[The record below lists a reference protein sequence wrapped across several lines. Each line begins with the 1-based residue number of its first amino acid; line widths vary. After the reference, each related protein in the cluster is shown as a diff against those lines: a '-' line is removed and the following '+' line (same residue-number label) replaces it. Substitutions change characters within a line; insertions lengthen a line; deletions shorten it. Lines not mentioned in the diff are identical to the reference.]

1 MTNKMRILQKLNL
14 CLIAVIITSVI
25 YSCKNHPSQVLKE
38 GMWRAVL
45 LNQQNIEFPFVFELK
60 KEQEK
65 YMIEIR
71 NSDEHMSVD
80 DVQFSGDSIKI
91 VMPFYDSEF
100 MLYNHGDSLIG
111 RWTKNYDSYKM
122 EMPVKAIY
130 NVQERFNV
138 ENRKQNSD
146 FVGRWNSTFISSD
159 GKDTS
164 VAIAEIRMQDNKMHG
179 TFLSTTGDYRYLEGL
194 TDGNKIY
201 LSAFDGSHVYLFEA
215 EIAKNNTEL
224 INGKFYSGYKN
235 IQTWSAKYDQYA
247 KLPDADKLTFLKEG
261 YDAISF
267 TFKNTEGKDISL
279 SNEKYKNKVVLIQ
292 IMGSWCPNCIDETNY
307 LVPFYNEHKF
317 QGIEVIGLCY
327 ERSENFEV
335 ASKNVINLKNRLNIP
350 YQLLIA
356 GTNKKGEVNKSLPML
371 NNFLAF
377 PTLIV
382 VDKKGKVRKIHTGYS
397 GPATGKHYLEFKAE
411 FEKFIKNL
419 MEEN

>member
-1 MTNKMRILQKLNL
+1 MRILRKINL
-14 CLIAVIITSVI
+14 YLTSLLLAFI
-25 YSCKNHPSQVLKE
+25 LYSCKESPSKVLQT

-45 LNQQNIEFPFVFELK
+45 LNHQNIEIPFVFELK
-60 KEQEK
+60 KEEEK
-65 YMIEIR
+65 YILEIR
-71 NSDEHMSVD
+71 NSDERLHVD
-80 DVQFSGDSIKI
+80 DVQFYGDSIKI

-122 EMPVKAIY
+122 EMPVKAIH

-146 FVGRWNSTFISSD
+146 FAGTWSSTFISSN

-235 IQTWSAKYDQYA
+235 MEIWSAKYDQYA

-279 SNEKYKNKVVLIQ
+279 SDEKYKSKVVLIQ

-397 GPATGKHYLEFKAE
+397 GPATGKHYVEFKAE
-411 FEKFIKNL
+411 FEEFVKKL